1 MRMFRIRLDPQVL
14 PKAKQTSLSGPSNIF
29 LLIIMRSYFEKPRT
43 TVGWKGL
50 INDPDINGRYVLVTQ
65 ANI

>member
-1 MRMFRIRLDPQVL
+1 LDSSFFTGQL
-14 PKAKQTSLSGPSNIF
+14 LLEAKEQHKGE